1 MFVIYKKRETNSK
14 NTSKKTKIFSKAP
27 LSTLIA
33 SEKPII
39 NTNNFSF
46 ITNNSFDSGKEL
58 TNFLQ
63 NDQTAFSTP
72 IKNEFL
78 SKKTKFHIDIIDK
91 EKHKKKEKQNN
102 FNENNIIKTKK
113 KKKNKIMIQN
123 TERDINKGRWDPDEH
138 MRFKEAINNY
148 GNEWKEVQK
157 YVGTRTSNQVRSHA
171 QKFFLKLK
179 TFSDPSI
186 GIDFTLDSVKN
197 LSSILNLIKELE
209 KENKTDNMFKSKII
223 RT

>member
-27 LSTLIA
+27 LPPLIA
-33 SEKPII
+33 SENPII

-46 ITNNSFDSGKEL
+46 ITNNSFDSGKDL

-91 EKHKKKEKQNN
+91 EKDKKRR
-102 FNENNIIKTKK
+102 I
-113 KKKNKIMIQN
+113 
-123 TERDINKGRWDPDEH
+123 
-138 MRFKEAINNY
+138 
-148 GNEWKEVQK
+148 
-157 YVGTRTSNQVRSHA
+157 
-171 QKFFLKLK
+171 
-179 TFSDPSI
+179 
-186 GIDFTLDSVKN
+186 
-197 LSSILNLIKELE
+197 
-209 KENKTDNMFKSKII
+209 KII
-223 RT
+223 LMKII